1 MDRRVATE
9 LELLAATVAKYCVGM
24 EGNISGK
31 GDNSSFLI
39 KASGYSLQ
47 GLKDTDLIA
56 FDFNNTQLDNF
67 NKKGS
72 MELGFHTFL
81 LGLPNVKYVA
91 HTHPA
96 HTLAVL
102 CTEHAADFANRR
114 LFPDQVVFNS
124 AKTCLVPYAKPGE
137 ELTELVKL
145 HVHSFNKREGYFP
158 KLILLEN
165 HGVIACGSSIKECTI
180 ITDICEKAAEV
191 YTNSLSMGKVHF
203 LSDEQVGNLTKDEKE
218 KYRLEQL

>member
-1 MDRRVATE
+1 MHKRVIKE
-9 LELLAATVAKYCVGM
+9 LKTLAKAAAKHCIGM

-31 GDNSSFLI
+31 VDSSSFLI
-39 KASGYSLQ
+39 KASGHSLQ
-47 GLKDTDLIA
+47 DLEDTDLITY
-56 FDFNNTQLDNF
+56 NHSNTQLDNF
-67 NKKGS
+67 SKKGS

-81 LGLPNVKYVA
+81 LGFTTVKYIA

-96 HTLAVL
+96 NTLSIL
-102 CTEHAADFANRR
+102 CTERASDFANSR
-114 LFPDQVVFNS
+114 LFPDQVVFNGS
-124 AKTCLVPYAKPGE
+124 KTCLVPYAKPGE

-145 HVHSFNKREGYFP
+145 HVDSFIKTEGYFP

-191 YTNSLSMGKVHF
+191 YIKSLGIGNVHF
-203 LSDEQVGNLTKDEKE
+203 LSEEQVVDLVQDEKE

>member
-9 LELLAATVAKYCVGM
+9 LGLLADTVSKYCVGM

-31 GDNSSFLI
+31 ADNSSFLI
-39 KASGYSLQ
+39 KASGHSLQ
-47 GLKDTDLIA
+47 GLKNTDLIT
-56 FDFNNTQLDNF
+56 FDFSNTQLDNF
-67 NKKGS
+67 DKKGS

-81 LGLPNVKYVA
+81 IGFPNVKYVA

-102 CTEHAADFANRR
+102 CTEYASDFASNR
-114 LFPDQVVFNS
+114 LFPDQVVFNGS
-124 AKTCLVPYAKPGE
+124 KTCLVPYAKPGE

-145 HVHSFNKREGYFP
+145 HVNSFIKTQGYFP
-158 KLILLEN
+158 KLILLKN
-165 HGVIACGSSIKECTI
+165 HGVIACGSSIRECTT

-191 YTNSLSMGKVHF
+191 YIKSLSMGNIQF
-203 LSDEQVGNLTKDEKE
+203 LSDQQVGSLVKDEKE

>member
-1 MDRRVATE
+1 MHKKIINE
-9 LELLAATVAKYCVGM
+9 LKTLAGAVSKYCVGM

-31 GDNSSFLI
+31 VDSSSFLI
-39 KASGYSLQ
+39 KASGHSLQ
-47 GLKDTDLIA
+47 GLEDMDLIT
-56 FDFNNTQLDNF
+56 FDLNNTQLDNF
-67 NKKGS
+67 TKKGS

-81 LGLPNVKYVA
+81 LGFPNVKYVA

-137 ELTELVKL
+137 ELTKLVKL
-145 HVHSFNKREGYFP
+145 HVHSFIKRKGYFP

-191 YTNSLSMGKVHF
+191 YTKSLSIGNVHF